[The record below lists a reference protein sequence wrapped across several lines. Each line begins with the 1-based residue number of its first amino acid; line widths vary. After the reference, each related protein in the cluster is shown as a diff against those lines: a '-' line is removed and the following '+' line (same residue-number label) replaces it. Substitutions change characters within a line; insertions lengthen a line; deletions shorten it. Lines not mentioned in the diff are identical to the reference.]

1 MKIEVHHYRAEDR
14 EAVQWLRAI
23 FARLTKLAEEI
34 KRMSAELDALKA
46 EVQNAA
52 TVEQSAIALIQG
64 LAAKIEAN
72 KTDPVALQQLADS
85 LKQSDAAL
93 ASAVQANTAEAQ

>member
-1 MKIEVHHYRAEDR
+1 
-14 EAVQWLRAI
+14 
-23 FARLTKLAEEI
+23 
-34 KRMSAELDALKA
+34 MSAELDALKA

-72 KTDPVALQQLADS
+72 KTDPVALQQLADN
-85 LKQSDAAL
+85 LKASDDAL
-93 ASAVQANTAEAQ
+93 AAAVQANSAAAQ

>member
-72 KTDPVALQQLADS
+72 KTDPVALQQLADN
-85 LKQSDAAL
+85 LKASDDAL
-93 ASAVQANTAEAQ
+93 AAAVQANSAAAQ